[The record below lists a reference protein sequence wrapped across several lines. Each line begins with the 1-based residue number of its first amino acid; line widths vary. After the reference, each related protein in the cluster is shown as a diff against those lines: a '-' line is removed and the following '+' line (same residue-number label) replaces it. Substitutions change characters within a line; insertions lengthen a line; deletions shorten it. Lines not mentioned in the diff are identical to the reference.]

1 MSSGATIRPRGT
13 SRPVNRDVSPTDGTA
28 TDLLAPAPAADEA
41 VPQPRRAG
49 LHAAEVTQTVL
60 VGLTLAL
67 IFRAFFIEP
76 FVIPTGSMSP
86 TLLGA
91 HATQRCADC
100 GWQYDFCPLSAGGA
114 TFELPPRV
122 ICPNCR
128 APLRPEP
135 DRTPPRAGDRIL
147 VEKWPVSLGLPL
159 QRWDVVVF
167 REPITLQQ
175 HFIKRLVGLPGEA
188 VEIIDGD
195 VYIDGAIARK
205 PPHVQ
210 EGLWQDVYDQS
221 HVPRPG
227 TPAAQLARWIA
238 PDNTADGEGWHG
250 LDTRV
255 IRYHSRGGARRLC
268 FTPAD
273 RDYFED
279 FSPHNRGTADNV
291 VRDVRISFELT
302 PLADGEL
309 VCEIVRGP
317 LRLQARVRTGA
328 GASLELVDRRDGA
341 IAWSALVARP
351 SVVLKPG
358 QPVAVEVAYVD
369 RRAYVRLDRQTQFD
383 TGADLDRIDLPVE
396 AAPQPVGVSLLAGD
410 FACELRRLRIDR
422 DVYYTRTRETRRAL
436 PGEPFQ
442 LEADEYFVLGDNSAD
457 SHDSR
462 EWAASP
468 GWTAVGVRPG
478 VVAGGQIVGRA
489 VFVYLPALLPMDSQ
503 GRWHIPNL
511 GQVRWIR

>member
-1 MSSGATIRPRGT
+1 MNCDA
-13 SRPVNRDVSPTDGTA
+13 SPAYGTA
-28 TDLLAPAPAADEA
+28 TDVRALTLAADETA
-41 VPQPRRAG
+41 PRPWHAG
-49 LHAAEVTQTVL
+49 LHAAEATQTVF

-100 GWQYDFCPLSAGGA
+100 GWQYDFCPLSASGV
-114 TFELPPRV
+114 TFELPPQV

-128 APLRPEP
+128 TRLRPEP
-135 DRTPPRAGDRIL
+135 GRTPPRAGDRIL

-159 QRWDVVVF
+159 RRWDVIVF
-167 REPITLQQ
+167 REPATLQQ
-175 HFIKRLVGLPGEA
+175 HFIKRLAGLPGEA
-188 VEIIDGD
+188 IEIIDGD
-195 VYIDGAIARK
+195 VYIDGVIARK

-210 EGLWQDVYDQS
+210 AGMWQDVYDQS

-238 PDNTADGEGWHG
+238 PDNTADGEGWYG
-250 LDTRV
+250 LDSRV
-255 IRYHSRGGARRLC
+255 IRYQGRGGARRLC

-279 FSPHNRGTADNV
+279 FSAHNRGTADNV

-302 PLADGEL
+302 PLDAGEL

-317 LRLQARVRTGA
+317 LRLEACFGTGT
-328 GASLELVDRRDGA
+328 GASLKLVDRRDGA
-341 IAWSALVARP
+341 VAWSAAATRP
-351 SVVLKPG
+351 PPTMKPG
-358 QPVAVEVAYVD
+358 QPIAVEVAYVD
-369 RRAYVRLDRQTQFD
+369 RRAYVRLDRATQVD

-396 AAPQPVGVSLLAGD
+396 PAPQPIGITLLAGD
-410 FACELRRLRIDR
+410 FKCELRRLRIDR

-436 PGEPFQ
+436 PGEPFR
-442 LEADEYFVLGDNSAD
+442 LEANEYFVLGDNSAD

-468 GWTAVGVRPG
+468 GWTALGVRPG

-489 VFVYLPALLPMDSQ
+489 VFVYLPALLPMDLQ
-503 GRWHIPNL
+503 GRWRIPNL